1 MKLLRL
7 ERSLW
12 DVTAVIEESN
22 DGECCP
28 LTDFLADIGAQHPGT
43 ANGMYDLFERF
54 SVSGKENFSDDLCHY
69 ADKNEKI
76 WQFTKGRLRVLW
88 FYGQGNRIVVC
99 SHGFLKQSQK
109 TPKKEINRAISTKK
123 QYEVAVKINAV
134 TIQEEEDDH

>member
-12 DVTAVIEESN
+12 DVTAVVEESV
-22 DGECCP
+22 DDDCCP
-28 LTDFLADIGAQHPGT
+28 LTDFLTDIGAQYAGS
-43 ANGMYDLFERF
+43 ASGMYDLLERF
-54 SVSGKENFSDDLCHY
+54 AESGKETFSDDLCHLVSK
-69 ADKNEKI
+69 DEKI

-99 SHGFLKQSQK
+99 SHGFVKQSQK

-123 QYEVAVKINAV
+123 QYETAAKINAV
-134 TIQEEEDDH
+134 TILEEEDDY